1 MENTP
6 RFEEP
11 TSPQEKLS
19 FEPHTVAY
27 RATAGEIAQTRNL
40 DEVRRANELQNRE
53 VFETDDGL
61 GAIMEVGQDGKPT
74 VKTYWDEQGRV
85 CKTEFIGDR
94 GAIGTDGITNIYEY
108 DDKGRLQKDYQLIHP
123 KDEEAKMFR
132 GSEYEYLP
140 SRPDQQYTEHVTK
153 IDGSKET
160 LTYEDR
166 QKKKK

>member
-6 RFEEP
+6 RFEKP
-11 TSPQEKLS
+11 TNPQEKLS

-27 RATAGEIAQTRNL
+27 RATAGEIAQTRKL

-53 VFETDDGL
+53 VTETEDGGL
-61 GAIMEVGQDGKPT
+61 RAVMEVRNGKP
-74 VKTYWDEQGRV
+74 VVIDYWDAQGRV

-94 GAIGTDGITNIYEY
+94 DAIGTDGITNIYEY
-108 DDKGRLQKDYQLIHP
+108 DSKGRLSNDYQLIHP

-132 GSEYEYLP
+132 GSQYEYLP
-140 SRPDQQYTEHVTK
+140 SRPDKEYTQHVTK

-166 QKKKK
+166 QNQK